1 MTDDEDYID
10 PTLSD
15 YELVGTPV
23 SKIDEILF
31 NANHEYTSTHW
42 CYRATLADGRQFA
55 ITFSDRQ
62 LGWLHIVRDWKE
74 YVLDRFHKV
83 DEVDALFY
91 MANPKEPDTDAMT
104 EDEKAVKSCWKS
116 RGVRVCRL
124 GGVQAAHV
132 RLWYP
137 QRHWPRAAVQIWT
150 DELPPYDMFNETMS
164 EDWVPKRGLTG
175 DQIERRQRR
184 FGCHLVKD
192 DGGVGT
198 LWKRWEGM
206 KGMEGMKGKRQRE
219 SESKLDR
226 TGGRD
231 AVVHLDGDGVGD
243 TGRGE
248 S

>member
-1 MTDDEDYID
+1 M
-10 PTLSD
+10 
-15 YELVGTPV
+15 
-23 SKIDEILF
+23 
-31 NANHEYTSTHW
+31 
-42 CYRATLADGRQFA
+42 
-55 ITFSDRQ
+55 FS
-62 LGWLHIVRDWKE
+62 
-74 YVLDRFHKV
+74 
-83 DEVDALFY
+83 
-91 MANPKEPDTDAMT
+91 
-104 EDEKAVKSCWKS
+104 
-116 RGVRVCRL
+116 
-124 GGVQAAHV
+124 
-132 RLWYP
+132 
-137 QRHWPRAAVQIWT
+137 
-150 DELPPYDMFNETMS
+150 ETMS